1 MRTTEGRA
9 AVREIYVTHLESGMT
24 SGVTG
29 RELLRACVRT
39 RIDDLRVRITWY
51 ASGRRAQ
58 MVEHENAGL

>member
-9 AVREIYVTHLESGMT
+9 AVREIYVTHLESDMM
-24 SGVTG
+24 SDVTG
-29 RELLRACVRT
+29 RELFNARART
-39 RIDDLRVRITWY
+39 RIDDLRVRITRY